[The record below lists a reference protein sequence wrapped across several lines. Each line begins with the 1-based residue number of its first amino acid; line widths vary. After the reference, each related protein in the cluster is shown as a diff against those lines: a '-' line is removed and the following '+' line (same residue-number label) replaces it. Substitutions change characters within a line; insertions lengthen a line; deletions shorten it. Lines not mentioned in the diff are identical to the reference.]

1 MDAIY
6 YISGMLMTASF
17 IGLIIALIVF
27 LIKPQ
32 LYAKSF
38 RRSGSVSRRKIF
50 VVGLLAIFITVF
62 GFSSVMAATEP
73 ESVKQERIAAKD
85 AERKAAEQQEETAR
99 KEAEERRKRDEE
111 AKKPVVKTETK
122 TEPVSF
128 KSTEQ
133 QDGSLAKGESRV
145 SVAGKNGERTIWYE
159 VTYVE
164 GVETARK
171 EIKREV
177 TKAPV
182 DKVTR
187 IGTYE
192 APVYT
197 APAPPSA
204 PQSQASVYY
213 QNCSAARAAGAAPV
227 YVGEPGYGRHLDRDN
242 DGIGCE

>member
-1 MDAIY
+1 MDALY
-6 YISGMLMTASF
+6 YISGTLMTVSF

-32 LYAKSF
+32 LYVKSL
-38 RRSGSVSRRKIF
+38 RRSGPVSRPKIF
-50 VVGLLAIFITVF
+50 VVGLLAIVITVF
-62 GFSSVMAATEP
+62 GFSGVMAATEP
-73 ESVKQERIAAKD
+73 ESVKQERAA
-85 AERKAAEQQEETAR
+85 AKAAELAAERQAESAR
-99 KEAEERRKRDEE
+99 KETETQHAREEE

-122 TEPVSF
+122 TEIVPYQ
-128 KSTEQ
+128 STEQ

-159 VTYVE
+159 VTYIE
-164 GVETARK
+164 GVESERK
-171 EIKREV
+171 EVKREV

-197 APAPPSA
+197 APATPA
-204 PQSQASVYY
+204 PQSQANVYY

-227 YVGEPGYGRHLDRDN
+227 YAGEPGYGRHLDRDN